1 MTGSDLPRGSVSVIQ
16 NNEVP
21 TSNPF
26 DHVRYGGSRNLHCW
40 LSADSYNRLT
50 VGLAEMTA

>member
-21 TSNPF
+21 TSN
-26 DHVRYGGSRNLHCW
+26 HCW